1 MYNTGCHVMKGYL
14 VRVGIDLTT
23 ASGNWVAPVDPVTY
37 RFAYVPIL
45 ENEANGKKPIRAGYG
60 TTYEK
65 FRGVCD
71 FLGKALPHRFL
82 KRHSHLDPD
91 FEYLTYGDEGLR
103 GKPLFELESGDIL
116 AFYASLRPVK
126 ESIDNKLIYALIGL
140 FVVDRRMSGEA
151 IPEED
156 WHKNAHTR
164 RQPDHTD
171 IVVFGKE
178 GLSGRLERCIP
189 IGGWRDGAYRVGQE
203 LLDGWGGLLRVRNGW
218 IQRSAVLPQ
227 FRDPQKFYDWFK
239 KQKVRLVH
247 KNN

>member
-1 MYNTGCHVMKGYL
+1 MKAYL
-14 VRVGIDLTT
+14 VRVGIDLTP

-45 ENEANGKKPIRAGYG
+45 ENETNGKKPVRIGYG
-60 TTYEK
+60 TSYSE

-71 FLGKALPHRFL
+71 SLGRALPRGLL

-91 FEYLTYGDEGLR
+91 FAYLTYGDERFR
-103 GKPLFELESGDIL
+103 GKPLLELHSGDIL
-116 AFYASLRPVK
+116 AFYASLQPV
-126 ESIDNKLIYALIGL
+126 ESSIGGKLVYALIGL
-140 FVVDRRMSGEA
+140 FIVDRVILAQE

-156 WHKNAHTR
+156 WHRNAHTR
-164 RQPDHTD
+164 REPDHTD
-171 IVVFGKE
+171 IVAFGKE
-178 GLSGRLERCIP
+178 GLSGKLDRCIP
-189 IGGWRDGAYRVGQE
+189 IGRWRDGAYRVTPE
-203 LLDGWGGLLRVRNGW
+203 LLDEWGGLSVKNGW

-247 KNN
+247 KNT